1 MKKLIYFTG
10 ILFFLASCENFLD
23 TENYTK
29 KDDSNFPQSIED
41 MQQIVTGI
49 YATLNLAGTNSYT
62 TYYYLAELA
71 SDDRFGGGGAGGKDQ
86 QGFDKFMNSSVDRMG
101 AFWAARYKGINRANY
116 ALEVIDQLDG
126 YAVNQK
132 EHMLRE
138 IHFLRGFFYHELA
151 EAFENVPLV
160 LNTEAENLPQADVED
175 LYGQIT
181 YDLRKAIEIL
191 DGNFTLETNRIT
203 KWDAEAL
210 MARVFLFY
218 TGFYQAE
225 TLPLGDGEGNVV
237 GSVTKDQVIAWL
249 EDCVFQSDRKLLPNF
264 RSLWAY
270 TNPYTAPYYKYLQ
283 ENDPEV
289 RWAGDGTAE
298 NTEKMFSISHTTMA
312 TWNETGFSNAYALY
326 FSHRTGGETTFPLSQ
341 GWGAGPV
348 TPGLWNEWKAAEPD
362 DLRREASIMDVHAEL
377 ENYVYGEGTQM
388 EETGLWAKKVINI
401 QAYDEEGTLWKMF
414 GTPMYGGPNDI
425 ATGNSVDLMVI
436 RFADVLLMHSELKKD
451 VYGINKVRERVG
463 LTPLSS
469 YSLEALQKERRWELC
484 FESRRWADIRRWHI
498 AEECLEKQEGNKIY
512 NQGFETTMKPFG
524 GGYRAR
530 YQATR
535 GFFKIPE
542 TQITLSKVY

>member
-1 MKKLIYFTG
+1 
-10 ILFFLASCENFLD
+10 
-23 TENYTK
+23 
-29 KDDSNFPQSIED
+29 

-181 YDLRKAIEIL
+181 YDLKKAIEIL
-191 DGNFTLETNRIT
+191 DGNFTTETNRIT

-218 TGFYQAE
+218 TGFYQTE

-237 GSVTKDQVIAWL
+237 GSVTKDKVIAWL

-312 TWNETGFSNAYALY
+312 TWNETGFSNAYAL
-326 FSHRTGGETTFPLSQ
+326 FSVTGPEESPLS
-341 GWGAGPV
+341 
-348 TPGLWNEWKAAEPD
+348 L
-362 DLRREASIMDVHAEL
+362 
-377 ENYVYGEGTQM
+377 
-388 EETGLWAKKVINI
+388 
-401 QAYDEEGTLWKMF
+401 
-414 GTPMYGGPNDI
+414 
-425 ATGNSVDLMVI
+425 
-436 RFADVLLMHSELKKD
+436 
-451 VYGINKVRERVG
+451 
-463 LTPLSS
+463 
-469 YSLEALQKERRWELC
+469 
-484 FESRRWADIRRWHI
+484 
-498 AEECLEKQEGNKIY
+498 
-512 NQGFETTMKPFG
+512 
-524 GGYRAR
+524 
-530 YQATR
+530 
-535 GFFKIPE
+535 
-542 TQITLSKVY
+542 

>member
-218 TGFYQAE
+218 TGFYQTE

-249 EDCVFQSDRKLLPNF
+249 EDCVFQSDRKLLPDF

-341 GWGAGPV
+341 GWEQDRSLPDYGMNGKLRNQMIFAGRH
-348 TPGLWNEWKAAEPD
+348 LSW
-362 DLRREASIMDVHAEL
+362 MC
-377 ENYVYGEGTQM
+377 M
-388 EETGLWAKKVINI
+388 
-401 QAYDEEGTLWKMF
+401 
-414 GTPMYGGPNDI
+414 PN
-425 ATGNSVDLMVI
+425 
-436 RFADVLLMHSELKKD
+436 
-451 VYGINKVRERVG
+451 
-463 LTPLSS
+463 
-469 YSLEALQKERRWELC
+469 
-484 FESRRWADIRRWHI
+484 
-498 AEECLEKQEGNKIY
+498 
-512 NQGFETTMKPFG
+512 
-524 GGYRAR
+524 
-530 YQATR
+530 
-535 GFFKIPE
+535 
-542 TQITLSKVY
+542 